1 MPDAIS
7 LFPDPAAR
15 LGFVAVSLG
24 FMALEYGASRLL
36 HRAPETHDVG
46 ETAASFGLAVGQN
59 VLRFALAGATAA
71 VLTTVYQVRLLDFDQ
86 GTPLAIAAL
95 FFTSEFVY
103 YWHHRIS
110 HRVRW
115 FWANHSVHHSAT
127 RLNLTAAIRLGWTG
141 SISGHVLFLAPLV
154 LIGFHPLAV
163 LAAIGANL
171 LYQFFIHSQLLPRLG
186 PLEWVLNTPTHHRVH
201 HATNPGC
208 LDRNYGGVLIVF
220 DRLFGTFAE
229 APAGEPLRYGL
240 VGRAPTNNPV
250 RIAFREWVA
259 MVRDLARAPSWRA
272 RFRVLF
278 APPVSTGSAPSDT
291 ASAESPPAPRA
302 VPKSPLIAG
311 E

>member
-36 HRAPETHDVG
+36 HRAPETHDVR
-46 ETAASFGLAVGQN
+46 ETAASFGLALGQN

-71 VLTTVYQVRLLDFDQ
+71 ALTAVHRVRLLGFDQ
-86 GTPLAIAAL
+86 ATPLAIAAL
-95 FFTSEFVY
+95 FLASEFVY

-154 LIGFHPLAV
+154 LIGFSPFAV
-163 LAAIGANL
+163 LAVIGVNL
-171 LYQFFIHSQLLPRLG
+171 FYQLFIHSQLVPRLG

-208 LDRNYGGVLIVF
+208 LDKNYGGVLIVF
-220 DRLFGTFAE
+220 DRLFGTFAR

-240 VGRAPTNNPV
+240 VGRVPTNNPV
-250 RIAFREWVA
+250 RIAFREWAA
-259 MVRDLARAPSWRA
+259 MVRDLMQARSWRA
-272 RFRVLF
+272 RFRALL
-278 APPVSTGSAPSDT
+278 APPGV
-291 ASAESPPAPRA
+291 PRA
-302 VPKSPLIAG
+302 TPKSTLIAG